1 MSRSV
6 LVIAAHPDDE
16 LLGCGGTL
24 IRHAQEGDTVHI
36 VILAEGATSRDSAND
51 TEAVEGT
58 EELKL
63 AAADA
68 ARIVG
73 AEPPILEGLPDNRMD
88 RLELLDITK
97 LVEMHVRRTRPAIVY
112 THHGGDLNIDHQL
125 THQAVLTAC
134 RPVGSGVEAIYAFE
148 TLSSTE
154 WGFPDRP
161 FVPNRFVN
169 IENQLDQKL
178 KALACYT
185 SEMRDFPHPRS
196 PEAVE
201 ALARGR
207 GASSGLPA
215 AEGFMV
221 VREIV

>member
-6 LVIAAHPDDE
+6 LVVAAHPDDE

-36 VILAEGATSRDSAND
+36 VILAEGATSRDHPNETDAQ
-51 TEAVEGT
+51 EGT
-58 EELKL
+58 AELKL
-63 AAADA
+63 ACADA
-68 ARIVG
+68 ARIIGAQPPVLVG
-73 AEPPILEGLPDNRMD
+73 FPDNRMD

-97 LVEMHVRRTRPAIVY
+97 LVETHVERTRPSIVY

-169 IENQLDQKL
+169 IENQLEQKF
-178 KALACYT
+178 KALACYS
-185 SEMRDFPHPRS
+185 SEMRGFPHPRS

-201 ALARGR
+201 ALARSR
-207 GASSGLPA
+207 GATSALSA